1 MEPSLAPRPMDSHG
15 PRSMPMRAS
24 AGSFVGADL
33 TGDPATMRDAIIALY
48 NQTMGHPP
56 EVVTRLV
63 PDGSQRQYYRLT
75 APGARSVVAAHG
87 PDAEENRAFLAY
99 SRALR
104 SAGLPVPE
112 IYAADESLGIWLGE
126 DLGDTTLFAAL
137 SAARAADTAEFPAA
151 ILPVYER
158 VVAEL
163 PRFQFLGAKAV
174 DFSYA
179 YPRAAFDEQSM
190 HWDLN
195 YFKYH
200 FLKLAHVPFNEQRLE
215 NDFDKLVGFLLSTD
229 TDYFLYRD
237 FQSRNIMVRDGEPW
251 FLDYQGGR
259 RGAAQ
264 YDLASL
270 LYDAK
275 ADLPESVRAHLLA
288 RYLDA
293 FEAQGGKR
301 DRFLA
306 QYPGYILIRIMQA
319 MGAYG
324 YRGFYERKPRFLES
338 VPYAARNVARLL
350 DAGLP
355 VALPELEAVFRRIVE
370 AWATREGPLSSPPG
384 LHVHVCSFSYRD
396 GMPAGDPEH
405 GGGFVFD
412 CRSLS
417 NPGRRP
423 ELSVRI
429 GTEPEIVKFLEAM
442 PETETFWRHVLPLIE
457 SHIENFLERNFSAF
471 HVAFGCTGGQ
481 HRSVY
486 FAERLA
492 RHLREHHPEVTT
504 HLVHSS
510 KARWKLP
517 GDAVAAGKS

>member
-1 MEPSLAPRPMDSHG
+1 MRVAPWD
-15 PRSMPMRAS
+15 RAVRARHEG
-24 AGSFVGADL
+24 AGTTARDHL
-33 TGDPATMRDAIIALY
+33 TGDSATMRDAIIALY

-63 PDGSQRQYYRLT
+63 PDGSQRQYYRLSAT
-75 APGARSVVAAHG
+75 GKPSVIGAHG

-99 SRALR
+99 SRALGE
-104 SAGLPVPE
+104 AGLRVPR
-112 IYAADESLGIWLGE
+112 IHAADESLGIWLSD

-137 SAARAADTAEFPAA
+137 TAARAKEPGAFPAS

-179 YPRAAFDEQSM
+179 YPRAAFDAQSM

-215 NDFDKLVGFLLSTD
+215 NDFERLVAHLLSTD

-275 ADLPESVRAHLLA
+275 ADLPESVRAHLLE

-293 FEAQGGKR
+293 FESQGGER
-301 DRFLA
+301 ERFLSH
-306 QYPGYILIRIMQA
+306 YPAHILIRIMQA

-355 VALPELEAVFRRIVE
+355 VALPELEAVFRRIVD
-370 AWATREGPLSSPPG
+370 AWAGREGPLAAPPG

-442 PETETFWRHVLPLIE
+442 PETETFWRHVLPLVE
-457 SHIENFLERNFSAF
+457 SHVENFLERNFSAF

-517 GDAVAAGKS
+517 GDAVTAGTS